1 MMKYDTLF
9 TPFSIGNMEVKN
21 RFVMSPMGTNSAH
34 IDGTIADDEI
44 DYFERRAQGGVGLII
59 MGCQFLNP
67 ELAQGSLEG
76 VLQSTYVIPQLTSVV
91 EATHRYG
98 AKICC
103 QISCGTGRNAFPN
116 MMGEAPFSSSET
128 AWTFNPE
135 IPCRKLSKEQIQDIM
150 KEFANSAK
158 IAMDAGFDAIEVH
171 AHAGY
176 LVDQFMSSIWNI
188 RDDEYGGSVE
198 NRMRFACEIV
208 QSIKS
213 VVQNKLPVIFRIS
226 LDHMFEGGRTL
237 KESMELIQI
246 LEKAGVDALDIDSG
260 CYETIDYIFPSAY
273 TGDACMMYVCDE
285 ARKHVSIPLMNS
297 GNHTPDSALE
307 LINSNKADF
316 VMFGRQLIADPD
328 MPNKLMNDDD
338 KNVRPCI
345 RCNEECVGRIVT
357 RLTKLSCAVNPSA
370 CDEKRFA
377 LETAVK
383 SKNVVV
389 IGAGPGGLE
398 AARVAALR
406 GHHVEI
412 YEKQSDIG
420 GQLAVAAT
428 PKFKNQLKKLVAWF
442 DLQLKQLNVQIH
454 FNHEIS
460 IDDACLKNADEIIV
474 ATGAT
479 VITPNIK
486 GIKHSISVI
495 DAHLHKD
502 MIKGDTVIMCG
513 GGLSGCDSAIEM
525 ASESNKK
532 VKIVEMA
539 DAIGKDVL
547 FINAASIFRDF
558 AKYGI
563 EQHPSSKIVEILED
577 GVMVETKDGTIIKI
591 EGSTVVSAFGMKP
604 NNTLAK
610 EIQKAYPKH
619 THIIGDSL
627 KIGKVAD
634 SIRSGFFAGSRL

>member
-1 MMKYDTLF
+1 MKYDALF
-9 TPFSIGNMEVKN
+9 TPFSIGNMVVKN

-91 EATHRYG
+91 EATHHYG

-116 MMGEAPFSSSET
+116 MMGEAPFSSSAT
-128 AWTFNPE
+128 PWTFNPD
-135 IPCRKLSKEQIQDIM
+135 IPCRKLSKEQIKEIM

-208 QSIKS
+208 QAIKS

-237 KESMELIQI
+237 EESMELIKI

-285 ARKHVSIPLMNS
+285 ARKHVSIPLLNS
-297 GNHTPDSALE
+297 GNHTPETALD

-338 KNVRPCI
+338 ANVRPCI
-345 RCNEECVGRIVT
+345 RCNEECVGRIVS

-377 LETAVK
+377 LTNTNK
-383 SKNVVV
+383 SKKRCSYRCWPWWFRSCTCCGN
-389 IGAGPGGLE
+389 
-398 AARVAALR
+398 AR
-406 GHHVEI
+406 
-412 YEKQSDIG
+412 
-420 GQLAVAAT
+420 
-428 PKFKNQLKKLVAWF
+428 
-442 DLQLKQLNVQIH
+442 
-454 FNHEIS
+454 
-460 IDDACLKNADEIIV
+460 
-474 ATGAT
+474 
-479 VITPNIK
+479 
-486 GIKHSISVI
+486 
-495 DAHLHKD
+495 
-502 MIKGDTVIMCG
+502 
-513 GGLSGCDSAIEM
+513 
-525 ASESNKK
+525 
-532 VKIVEMA
+532 
-539 DAIGKDVL
+539 
-547 FINAASIFRDF
+547 
-558 AKYGI
+558 
-563 EQHPSSKIVEILED
+563 SSC
-577 GVMVETKDGTIIKI
+577 
-591 EGSTVVSAFGMKP
+591 
-604 NNTLAK
+604 
-610 EIQKAYPKH
+610 
-619 THIIGDSL
+619 
-627 KIGKVAD
+627 
-634 SIRSGFFAGSRL
+634 